1 MDLKTFCRSLPK
13 IELHA
18 HLTGS
23 LSDATVLRLLH
34 AKRQEGVVDLPDS
47 AEVVLKRG
55 HNRTLKECF
64 EVFRILHC
72 LTDNLVALRT
82 ITRDVIREF
91 VEDNVQ
97 YLELRTTPKVIIGKM
112 TKEQYI
118 ETVLDVIGEEM
129 KANITIRLLLSVDRA
144 RGVDDAWDT
153 LRVTKQYMSQEKY
166 KNLICGLDISGNPN
180 VGDLCDYI
188 PVLEAARKDGLK
200 LAVHV
205 AEVLNE
211 KETLHVLKSGLVSRV
226 GHGSYIHHK
235 CGGTHEMVNLVKNF
249 SIPIEICISSNIKSG
264 TVKSISDHHF
274 QHWWKEGHPVIIC
287 TDDKG
292 VFNTSLSEEFQMCAE
307 TFKLTHD
314 DLCELCL
321 CAVDSTF
328 LPRNERDELRK
339 TMQQKLQHLRKN
351 LGNS

>member
-1 MDLKTFCRSLPK
+1 MQKCRISF
-13 IELHA
+13 IFH
-18 HLTGS
+18 
-23 LSDATVLRLLH
+23 R
-34 AKRQEGVVDLPDS
+34 
-47 AEVVLKRG
+47 
-55 HNRTLKECF
+55 CF

-129 KANITIRLLLSVDRA
+129 KANNITIRLLLSVDRA

-188 PVLEAARKDGLK
+188 PVLEEARKEGLK

-287 TDDKG
+287 
-292 VFNTSLSEEFQMCAE
+292 
-307 TFKLTHD
+307 
-314 DLCELCL
+314 
-321 CAVDSTF
+321 
-328 LPRNERDELRK
+328 
-339 TMQQKLQHLRKN
+339 
-351 LGNS
+351 